1 MNKLLLLTGKD
12 CHLCDQA
19 KFLFT
24 EIDLDKFPLEEVDIY
39 SKRLYLDKYWD
50 KIPVVLFKEKESS
63 LLKLPVNE
71 ILKSTSFNKIFGA
84 SVVISFP
91 ARI

>member
-19 KFLFT
+19 KLLFT
-24 EIDLDKFPLEEVDIY
+24 EIDIKKFPLEEVDIY

-50 KIPVVLFKEKESS
+50 KIPVVLFNDSA
-63 LLKLPVNE
+63 LLWPFTKDTVKDLV
-71 ILKSTSFNKIFGA
+71 L
-84 SVVISFP
+84 
-91 ARI
+91 